1 MSALSL
7 SGSHTFLS
15 HFDPLLNGWERAQRL
30 LGLAAAGGLAAVA
43 LSVTPAAHAG
53 TVLVA
58 VAANFSAPL
67 QAIGK
72 VFSSE
77 TGHTLSV
84 SSGATGKLY
93 AQIVNGA
100 PFEVFLSADQTS
112 PAQLESA
119 GLAVPATRFTYATG
133 RLALWSAT
141 AGLVDV
147 QGAILKNGRFDKIAI
162 AEPKTAPYG
171 AAAIE
176 VMTRLDVL
184 GALTPKLVTGE
195 SIGQAYSFVATGNAA
210 LGFVALSQVMQDGQ
224 LKNGSTWAVPANLH
238 TPIRQ
243 DAVLLTRGKNNSAAL
258 AFMAFLQTYKTKA
271 LIKTYG
277 YD

>member
-1 MSALSL
+1 MSAFCL
-7 SGSHTFLS
+7 SHTFLS
-15 HFDPLLNGWERAQRL
+15 RLVPILNRWERVQRL
-30 LGLAAAGGLAAVA
+30 LGLAAAGGLAAIA
-43 LSVTPAAHAG
+43 LSATQEAHAG

-72 VFSSE
+72 AFSTD

-84 SSGATGKLY
+84 SSGATGKLH

-112 PAQLESA
+112 PAQLESL
-119 GLAVPATRFTYATG
+119 GLAVPATRFTFATG

-141 AGLVDV
+141 AGTVDA
-147 QGAILKNGRFDKIAI
+147 QGAVLKKGRFDKIAI

-176 VMTRLDVL
+176 VLTRLNVL

-210 LGFVALSQVMQDGQ
+210 LGFVALSQVMLDGQ
-224 LKNGSTWAVPANLH
+224 LKSGSTWVVPSGLH

-243 DAVLLTRGKNNSAAL
+243 DAVLLARGKSNPAAL
-258 AFMAFLQTYKTKA
+258 AFLAFMQTDKAKA

>member
-1 MSALSL
+1 MPAQSL
-7 SGSHTFLS
+7 FLS
-15 HFDPLLNGWERAQRL
+15 QPFLSRFVPILNCWERLLRR
-30 LGLAAAGGLAAVA
+30 LGLAATGGLVA
-43 LSVTPAAHAG
+43 IALIGMQAAHAG

-72 VFSSE
+72 VFTSE
-77 TGHTLSV
+77 TGHNLSV
-84 SSGATGKLY
+84 SSGATGKLH

-100 PFEVFLSADQTS
+100 PFEVFLSADQIS
-112 PAQLESA
+112 PAQLEGA
-119 GLAVPATRFTYATG
+119 GLAVAATRFTYATG

-141 AGLVDV
+141 AGMVDAN
-147 QGAILKNGRFDKIAI
+147 GAVLKNGRFGKIAI

-176 VMTRLDVL
+176 VLTRLDVL
-184 GALTPKLVTGE
+184 EALTPKLVTGE
-195 SIGQAYSFVATGNAA
+195 SIGQTYSFVATGNAV

-224 LKNGSTWAVPANLH
+224 LKSGSTWVVPANLH

-243 DAVLLTRGKNNSAAL
+243 DAVLLTRGKSNPAAL
-258 AFMAFLQTYKTKA
+258 AFLAFLQTDKTKA